1 MKLIQLIFSLTAP
14 GCNTA
19 VSASRSN
26 PAFVASRSQ
35 SRNMHQVGTVG
46 QTTSLLAATSDE
58 ETENN
63 DINININNSITS
75 SSSSIKRGTKFNSP
89 EINEY
94 TRQQISKIFGSSSES
109 EFVPLDFAGI
119 WSRQKLLTD
128 ASSSDSDDTK
138 KNSDDG
144 NIDIDIGIEAILL
157 SSRDQCKDIATVY
170 KQYLK
175 KSTKQD
181 ESLSEDDDDDDDDDA
196 SIARALP
203 IPLAPFTFTPAIKL
217 LSQTYS
223 CTPLSKSV
231 LLSFNTLF
239 LSEYLYIILCIVLL
253 LLFQLCFWFGLV
265 CDSLLTVR

>member
-1 MKLIQLIFSLTAP
+1 
-14 GCNTA
+14 
-19 VSASRSN
+19 
-26 PAFVASRSQ
+26 
-35 SRNMHQVGTVG
+35 MHQVGTVG

-63 DINININNSITS
+63 DINININININNSITS

-119 WSRQKLLTD
+119 WSRQKLTPD
-128 ASSSDSDDTK
+128 SSSDSDDAK
-138 KNSDDG
+138 KNSDG
-144 NIDIDIGIEAILL
+144 NIDIDIEAILL
-157 SSRDQCKDIATVY
+157 SSRDQCKDIATIY

-175 KSTKQD
+175 KSNKQD
-181 ESLSEDDDDDDDDDA
+181 QLSSEDDEDDDDNDA
-196 SIARALP
+196 SISIAKALP
-203 IPLAPFTFTPAIKL
+203 IPLAPSTFAPAIKL

-265 CDSLLTVR
+265 WFVIHF